1 MAVENLQDLAAEI
14 INNGLSLSAID
25 YVYITLVALVSSA
38 LGAYFGSYFKSRG
51 AEKALQNSF
60 DDVKERLRQTTRLTE
75 EIKSSIEL
83 GTLEHQIKFSK
94 LHEKRV
100 EIIEGLYHRLIA
112 METEAKTFVY
122 KSSPTHSD
130 QDRFNTANSTI
141 NEFISY
147 SRLNKFWVEKSLFD
161 EIEAIALKLDKIIHG
176 AAFNCD
182 VNPQNAQQF
191 EKAMEE
197 RRKLVEAIS
206 NEIPAAKEK
215 IIDSIRK
222 VLEPSKN

>member
-14 INNGLSLSAID
+14 INNGVSLSAIN

-51 AEKALQNSF
+51 AEKALQDSF

-112 METEAKTFVY
+112 MESEGKAFVY
-122 KSSPTHSD
+122 KSSPTRSD
-130 QDRFNTANSTI
+130 QAQFNTANSAI

-147 SRLNKFWVEKSLFD
+147 SRLNKFWVERSLFD
-161 EIEAIALKLDKIIHG
+161 EIETVALRLDEIIYG
-176 AAFNCD
+176 AVFNCD
-182 VNPQNAQQF
+182 VNPQNTQQF
-191 EKAMEE
+191 EQAMEE
-197 RRKLVEAIS
+197 RRRLVGAIN

-222 VLEPSKN
+222 VLEPSRN

>member
-1 MAVENLQDLAAEI
+1 MALENLQDLAAEI
-14 INNGLSLSAID
+14 INNGVSLSAIN

-51 AEKALQNSF
+51 AEKALQDSF

-112 METEAKTFVY
+112 METEGKAVVY
-122 KSSPTHSD
+122 KSSPTRSD
-130 QDRFNTANSTI
+130 HDQFNTAYSTI

-161 EIEAIALKLDKIIHG
+161 EIEAVALKLDKIIHV

-182 VNPQNAQQF
+182 VTPENTQQF

-197 RRKLVEAIS
+197 RRKLVEAINS
-206 NEIPAAKEK
+206 EIPAAKEK

-222 VLEPSKN
+222 ALEPSKN